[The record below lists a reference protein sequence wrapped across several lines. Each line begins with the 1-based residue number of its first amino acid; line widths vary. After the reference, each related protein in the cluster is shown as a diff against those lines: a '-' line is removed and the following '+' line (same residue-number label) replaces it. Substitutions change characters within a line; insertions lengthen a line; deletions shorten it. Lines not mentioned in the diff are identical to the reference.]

1 MSDAGRWQ
9 QIQKQIWDTIVTA
22 CDCCGQVVARRL
34 WVVSIGSEPH
44 RFCGEQCEELYREHV
59 LPRRERAGRGMGNV
73 EGMTTDTPFA

>member
-1 MSDAGRWQ
+1 
-9 QIQKQIWDTIVTA
+9 
-22 CDCCGQVVARRL
+22 VVARRL